1 MLEPV
6 DGDPVVDRVPDP
18 GSLGSGRPAALSPA
32 WVEQHAHEVDLVH
45 LHFGFDALTPAELT
59 AWTGALRRHR
69 LPLVLTVHDLRNPHH
84 REPGPLEQQLDVLV
98 PAADALLT
106 LTGRAADLVQRR
118 WGRRA
123 DVLPHPHVVPVERL
137 GRARPPRT
145 EPGLTVGLDLKSLRA
160 NVSALPVTLAAV
172 EAVRTVPGARLLVG
186 LHREVLEPGF
196 PRADP
201 ELVETLRRLHDEGAI
216 ELRLRDRL
224 GDDELLDHLS
234 RLDVSVLPY
243 AFGTHSGWVE
253 LCHDLGTQVV
263 APRLGCWHDQRE
275 LLGYDVVDGVP
286 DVTQLAEAL
295 QLAAGRTPAPA
306 DRVERL
312 RERADVVAAHHALYR
327 RLVGQR
333 GGSDLDGDRRPA

>member
-1 MLEPV
+1 M
-6 DGDPVVDRVPDP
+6 
-18 GSLGSGRPAALSPA
+18 
-32 WVEQHAHEVDLVH
+32 
-45 LHFGFDALTPAELT
+45 
-59 AWTGALRRHR
+59 
-69 LPLVLTVHDLRNPHH
+69 
-84 REPGPLEQQLDVLV
+84 LV

-201 ELVETLRRLHDEGAI
+201 EPGRDPAAAARRG
-216 ELRLRDRL
+216 RDRAC
-224 GDDELLDHLS
+224 GCATGWATTSLLDHLS

-253 LCHDLGTQVV
+253 PVPRPRHPGRR
-263 APRLGCWHDQRE
+263 APAG
-275 LLGYDVVDGVP
+275 LLARP
-286 DVTQLAEAL
+286 ARACSATTWSTACPTSRTWPRRCS
-295 QLAAGRTPAPA
+295 LAAGRTPAPA